1 MVCRQQGS
9 FVKSNRSNGLTANAL
24 ITLLNT
30 AIMPY
35 VKIEVTREGVTR
47 EQKQTL
53 IAGVTQLITNVLDKD
68 PHLTHVVIQEV
79 ELDDWGYAG
88 EQVSVLR
95 EKGITAKR
103 NQ

>member
-1 MVCRQQGS
+1 
-9 FVKSNRSNGLTANAL
+9 
-24 ITLLNT
+24 
-30 AIMPY
+30 MPY
-35 VKIEVTREGVTR
+35 IKIEVTREGVTK

-53 IAGVTQLITNVLDKD
+53 IKGITELISDTLNKD

-95 EKGITAKR
+95 ERGITAEKK
-103 NQ
+103 